1 MQLIYMMI
9 GLIGIAFV
17 VVGVGYYFW
26 YKRKINQMFVQR
38 KETSKL
44 LSPSTIVQCLLVVGL
59 VVSGGLY
66 YYGVNYVDNSDK
78 FSIYN
83 IYNMTTNNHTVES
96 IYYVPEGSDHEYID
110 FINGTIKEDNYSKEE
125 ITGNNMLATIY
136 TTNKPYKK
144 DRADAVIVIEYFGEE
159 MFKIVGFDYNT
170 TILGTS
176 AALSRG
182 FFTEKATYANKWV
195 YVINSEFE
203 GYNGTINLYISS
215 EEDEENMVNFMFD
228 NYAARQE
235 DTDATIE
242 DTLSE
247 EVAALLVGYIRINYT
262 VSKASE

>member
-1 MQLIYMMI
+1 VIVL
-9 GLIGIAFV
+9 V

-38 KETSKL
+38 KATNKL
-44 LSPSTIVQCLLVVGL
+44 ISPSTIVKCLLVVGL

-66 YYGVNYVDNSDK
+66 YYGVNYADDSDR

-96 IYYVPEGSDHEYID
+96 IYYVQEGSGHEYSD

-125 ITGNNMLATIY
+125 MIGNNMLATIY

-144 DRADAVIVIEYFGEE
+144 DRADAVIVIEYLGEE
-159 MFKIVGFDYNT
+159 MFKILGFDYNT
-170 TILGTS
+170 RILGTN
-176 AALSRG
+176 AFLSRG
-182 FFTEKATYANKWV
+182 FFTEKTTYANKWV

-215 EEDEENMVNFMFD
+215 EEDEANLVNYLINNND
-228 NYAARQE
+228 YATGQE
-235 DTDATIE
+235 DGDATIE

-247 EVAALLVGYIRINYT
+247 EAAALLIGYIRINYT
-262 VSKASE
+262 VSKVSE